1 MTPEQYRAIGAMRLE
16 FPFPPS
22 ELTPHA
28 KGYWRKKAEATKK
41 YRRLCAEE
49 ALAQGLR
56 GMSAERVRATVTIHR
71 PNLRRDY
78 QNCISCFK
86 AGIDGIADVIGVDDR
101 YWSIEFVEGEL
112 RRPHGCVVVEIAPAD
127 TWESIGEA
135 VGRVIA
141 SVPMP
146 KRGAA

>member
-1 MTPEQYRAIGAMRLE
+1 MGQSNRLAQWPIRYGGRMNPTSPQYRAVKKASVRIE

-56 GMSAERVRATVTIHR
+56 GMSAERVRATVIIHR

-78 QNCISCFK
+78 QNCISCF
-86 AGIDGIADVIGVDDR
+86 
-101 YWSIEFVEGEL
+101 
-112 RRPHGCVVVEIAPAD
+112 
-127 TWESIGEA
+127 
-135 VGRVIA
+135 
-141 SVPMP
+141 
-146 KRGAA
+146 